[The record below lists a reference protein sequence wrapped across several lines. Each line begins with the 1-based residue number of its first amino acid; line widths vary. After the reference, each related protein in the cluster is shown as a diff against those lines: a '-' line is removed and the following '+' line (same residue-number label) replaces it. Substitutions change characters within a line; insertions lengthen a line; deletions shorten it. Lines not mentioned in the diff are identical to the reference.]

1 LISGIAGR
9 AGNAVEKARKG
20 GCKVVRHGLKAKES
34 ANGPQ
39 GYAKA
44 TGLAVRSHEKA
55 EIAEASEG
63 R

>member
-1 LISGIAGR
+1 MQ
-9 AGNAVEKARKG
+9 
-20 GCKVVRHGLKAKES
+20 HGLKAKES

-44 TGLAVRSHEKA
+44 TGLAVRGHEKV